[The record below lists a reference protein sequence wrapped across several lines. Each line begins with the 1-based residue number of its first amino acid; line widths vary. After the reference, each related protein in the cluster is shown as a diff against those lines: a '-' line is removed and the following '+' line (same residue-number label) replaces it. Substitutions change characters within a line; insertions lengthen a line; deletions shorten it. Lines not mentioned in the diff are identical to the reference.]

1 MTYLKCLYVLII
13 ICMGVATFVEKSRGT
28 QFAAENI
35 YGAWWFVVLWA
46 LLTVTAVVHIV
57 RRRVRRVPVVLLHLS
72 FVIILAGAL
81 LTHLTAERGIVHLRQ
96 GETTGTYLVQ
106 DGDDVSERQ
115 LPFGIRLDR
124 FEVAY
129 HEGTASAADYI
140 SHITVTDG
148 TSRSAVV
155 SMNCIYSHSGV
166 RLYQS
171 NYDPDLQGSTLALNA
186 DPWGIPVTY
195 LGYGLLFIAFIW
207 TLADPHG
214 TFRRLLRATSAG
226 RVVLCLV
233 LVVAQSWLSSAVA
246 ATSTTS
252 SGKADE
258 PPVLPKETAEEFGRL
273 YVLHK
278 GRICPIQTLAVDFTR
293 KLCGRKSYK
302 GLTSEQVF
310 TGFILWSE
318 RWRAEPIIKMK
329 RGPLRETLM
338 LPDYCSVNT
347 FFNPD
352 MGGYILGPYVR
363 ESMEGVSDKFHKDV
377 MAVDDRL
384 MMIMEYSRGTSLKMF
399 PYTADGSTT
408 WYAPTDKPAA
418 TVPANHLRYI
428 AGAIPLL
435 VEAAEDGDMERVEM
449 FIGKMKRYQ
458 EKNGGVSLPSPLQTK
473 AERIYN
479 AVPFATILFMVNLT
493 LGVVMLAVV
502 IRRMTVAGGKTRA
515 AGNGGKP
522 GTGAS
527 GVLTGTLRASVAF
540 RCCCAVMVLSLATL
554 TTCEA
559 LRWIISGTIPMS
571 NGYETMLFV
580 AWVVMAV
587 SLAVARR
594 FRIALTFG
602 FLMSGFFLLVSHIGQ
617 MDPNISYVMPVLN
630 SPLLSLHVSAIMF
643 SFALLAMTFIC
654 GVTAIVVTMTT
665 RGKAQSETVAVAQ
678 KSLRTLSLLFLY
690 PALATLAAGIFIGA
704 VWANVS
710 WGTYWSW
717 DPKEVWA
724 LITMMVYAVGIH
736 AESMPSLRRP
746 LVYHVFMTAT
756 FLTVLM
762 TYFGVNYVLGGMHS
776 YA

>member
-35 YGAWWFVVLWA
+35 YGAWWFTALWA
-46 LLTVTAVVHIV
+46 MLTAFAAVHFV
-57 RRRVRRVPVVLLHLS
+57 RRRVRRAPVVLLHLS
-72 FVIILAGAL
+72 FVVILAGAL

-106 DGDDVSERQ
+106 DGDDVSERR

-148 TSRSAVV
+148 KSRSAVV
-155 SMNCIYSHSGV
+155 SMNRIYSHSGV

-171 NYDPDLQGSTLALNA
+171 GYDPDMQGSTLALNA

-195 LGYGLLFIAFIW
+195 LGYALLFVAFIW

-226 RVVLCLV
+226 RVALCLL
-233 LVVAQSWLSSAVA
+233 LVVGQSGLFRASA
-246 ATSTTS
+246 ATSAATS
-252 SGKADE
+252 GRADE
-258 PPVLPKETAEEFGRL
+258 PPVLPKEMAEEFGRL
-273 YVLHK
+273 YVLHN
-278 GRICPIQTLAVDFTR
+278 GRICPVQTLAVDFTR
-293 KLCGRKSYK
+293 KLCGEKSYK
-302 GLTSEQVF
+302 GLTAEQVF
-310 TGFILWSE
+310 TGFILWGD

-363 ESMEGVSDKFHKDV
+363 ESMSGATDKFHKDV

-384 MMIMEYSRGTSLKMF
+384 MMIMEYSRGTSLTLF
-399 PYTADGSTT
+399 PYTAGGSTT
-408 WYAPTDKPAA
+408 WYAPVDKPAA
-418 TVPANHLRYI
+418 TVPADHSMYM

-435 VEAAEDGDMERVEM
+435 AEAAEDGDMERVEM
-449 FIGKMKRYQ
+449 LIGKMKRYQ
-458 EKNGGVSLPSPLQTK
+458 EKNGGVSLPSALQTK

-479 AVPFATILFMVNLT
+479 VVPFATILFMVNLT
-493 LGVVMLAVV
+493 IGIVLLVMAV
-502 IRRMTVAGGKTRA
+502 RRMAIAGGKTE
-515 AGNGGKP
+515 
-522 GTGAS
+522 GAEYR
-527 GVLTGTLRASVAF
+527 L
-540 RCCCAVMVLSLATL
+540 CCAVMVFSFAML
-554 TTCEA
+554 TVCEA
-559 LRWIISGTIPMS
+559 LRWIISGTIPMA

-587 SLAVARR
+587 SLAAARR
-594 FRIALTFG
+594 FRIALAFG

-617 MDPNISYVMPVLN
+617 MDPNISHVMPVLN
-630 SPLLSLHVSAIMF
+630 SPLLSIHVSAIMF

-665 RGKAQSETVAVAQ
+665 RGKAQSETPAVAQ
-678 KSLRTLSLLFLY
+678 QSLRTLSLLFLY

-724 LITMMVYAVGIH
+724 LITMMVYAVGVH
-736 AESMPSLRRP
+736 AGSLPSLSRP
-746 LVYHVFMTAT
+746 LVYHVFMTAA

>member
-1 MTYLKCLYVLII
+1 MTYLKCFYVLII
-13 ICMGVATFVEKSRGT
+13 ICMGAATFVEKSRGT

-106 DGDDVSERQ
+106 DGGDVSERQ

-129 HEGTASAADYI
+129 HEGTTSAADYI

-207 TLADPHG
+207 TLADPRG

-226 RVVLCLV
+226 RVALCLL
-233 LVVAQSWLSSAVA
+233 LVVGQSGLFRASA
-246 ATSTTS
+246 ATSAATS
-252 SGKADE
+252 GRADE
-258 PPVLPKETAEEFGRL
+258 PPVLPKEMAEEFGRL
-273 YVLHK
+273 YVLHN
-278 GRICPIQTLAVDFTR
+278 GRICPVQTLAVDFTR
-293 KLCGRKSYK
+293 KLCGGKSYK
-302 GLTSEQVF
+302 GLTAEQVF
-310 TGFILWSE
+310 TGFILWGD

-347 FFNPD
+347 FFNSD
-352 MGGYILGPYVR
+352 MGVYILGPYVR
-363 ESMEGVSDKFHKDV
+363 ESMEGASDKFHKDV

-399 PYTADGSTT
+399 PYTADATTT

-418 TVPANHLRYI
+418 TVPADHSRYI

-435 VEAAEDGDMERVEM
+435 AEAAAGGDMERVEM
-449 FIGKMKRYQ
+449 LIGKMKRYQ
-458 EKNGGVSLPSPLQTK
+458 EKNGGLSLPSPLQTA

-479 AVPFATILFMVNLT
+479 AVPFATILFIVNLT
-493 LGVVMLAVV
+493 IGIILLVVVV
-502 IRRMTVAGGKTRA
+502 RRMAIAGGKTET
-515 AGNGGKP
+515 AG
-522 GTGAS
+522 
-527 GVLTGTLRASVAF
+527 F
-540 RCCCAVMVLSLATL
+540 RLCCAVMVMSLAAL
-554 TTCEA
+554 TVCET

-580 AWVVMAV
+580 AWGVMAV
-587 SLAVARR
+587 SLIAVRR

-617 MDPNISYVMPVLN
+617 MDPNISHVMPVLN
-630 SPLLSLHVSAIMF
+630 SPLLSIHVSAIMF

-665 RGKAQSETVAVAQ
+665 RGKAQSETTAAAQ
-678 KSLRTLSLLFLY
+678 QSLRTLSLLFLY

-710 WGTYWSW
+710 WGTYWCW

-724 LITMMVYAVGIH
+724 LITMMVYAVGVH
-736 AESMPSLRRP
+736 AGSMPSLRRP
-746 LVYHVFMTAT
+746 LTYHIFITAA

-762 TYFGVNYVLGGMHS
+762 TYFGVNYVLGGIHS

>member
-13 ICMGVATFVEKSRGT
+13 ICMGAATFVEKSRGT

-35 YGAWWFVVLWA
+35 YGAWWFTALWA
-46 LLTVTAVVHIV
+46 MLTAFAAVHFF
-57 RRRVRRVPVVLLHLS
+57 RRRVRRAPVVLLHLS
-72 FVIILAGAL
+72 FVVILVGAL
-81 LTHLTAERGIVHLRQ
+81 LTHLTAERGIIHLRQ

-106 DGDDVSERQ
+106 DGDDVSERR
-115 LPFGIRLDR
+115 LPFCIRLDR

-148 TSRSAVV
+148 KSRSAVV
-155 SMNCIYSHSGV
+155 SMNRIYSHSGV

-171 NYDPDLQGSTLALNA
+171 GYDPDMQGSTLALNA

-195 LGYGLLFIAFIW
+195 LGYALLFVAFVW

-226 RVVLCLV
+226 RVALCLL
-233 LVVAQSWLSSAVA
+233 LVVGQSWPFRASA
-246 ATSTTS
+246 ATSTVTD
-252 SGKADE
+252 GRTAG
-258 PPVLPKETAEEFGRL
+258 PPVLPKEMAEEFGRL
-273 YVLHK
+273 YVLHN
-278 GRICPIQTLAVDFTR
+278 GRICPVQTLAVDFTR

-302 GLTSEQVF
+302 GLTAEQVF

-363 ESMEGVSDKFHKDV
+363 ESMSGATDKFHKDV

-384 MMIMEYSRGTSLKMF
+384 MMIMEYSRGTSLKLF
-399 PYTADGSTT
+399 PYTAGGSIT
-408 WYAPTDKPAA
+408 WYAPVDKPAA
-418 TVPANHLRYI
+418 TVPADHSMYM

-435 VEAAEDGDMERVEM
+435 AEAAADGDMERVEM
-449 FIGKMKRYQ
+449 LIGKMKRYQ
-458 EKNGGVSLPSPLQTK
+458 EKNGGVSLPSSLQTK

-479 AVPFATILFMVNLT
+479 VVPFATILFMVNLT
-493 LGVVMLAVV
+493 IGIVLLVMAV
-502 IRRMTVAGGKTRA
+502 RRMAIAGGKTEG
-515 AGNGGKP
+515 AGYR
-522 GTGAS
+522 
-527 GVLTGTLRASVAF
+527 L
-540 RCCCAVMVLSLATL
+540 CCAVMVFSFAAL
-554 TTCEA
+554 TVCEA
-559 LRWIISGTIPMS
+559 LRWIISGTIPMA

-587 SLAVARR
+587 SLAAARR
-594 FRIALTFG
+594 FRIALAFG

-617 MDPNISYVMPVLN
+617 MDPNISHVMPVLN
-630 SPLLSLHVSAIMF
+630 SPLLSIHVSAIMF

-665 RGKAQSETVAVAQ
+665 RGKAQSETTAAVQ
-678 KSLRTLSLLFLY
+678 QSLRTLSLLFLY
-690 PALATLAAGIFIGA
+690 PALATLVAGIFIGA

-724 LITMMVYAVGIH
+724 LITMMVYAVGVH
-736 AESMPSLRRP
+736 AGSLPSLRRP
-746 LVYHVFMTAT
+746 LVYHVFMTAA